1 MFRHQSWIEL
11 HYWIIWNLNASMSPI
26 GHIWTERMRK
36 EIVLL
41 GGLFVQS
48 IIHDFRT
55 GFYCIIVLKDNFFQ
69 MIGFFI
75 STHHSSSIHDITSQK
90 AVGFFCIMGFDYGTV
105 VLDFSWTFEL
115 YIFCPSFHGFLV
127 VNLATI
133 IWSKMEFFLGSLQW
147 VFLIFFSI
155 LRGFTRFLSHFC
167 SGTILQTTEFLV
179 NFLSATFLLILS
191 TWDLVDLDK

>member
-26 GHIWTERMRK
+26 GYIWTERMRK

-69 MIGFFI
+69 MIGFFL

-90 AVGFFCIMGFDYGTV
+90 AVGFFASWDLIMAQ
-105 VLDFSWTFEL
+105 L
-115 YIFCPSFHGFLV
+115 
-127 VNLATI
+127 
-133 IWSKMEFFLGSLQW
+133 
-147 VFLIFFSI
+147 FLIFLGHLNCTFFAHHFMDFLWSIWPPSFGQKWNSFWALCNGFSSFSSQ
-155 LRGFTRFLSHFC
+155 LFVDSLVSSHTFVRAPFC
-167 SGTILQTTEFLV
+167 KQR
-179 NFLSATFLLILS
+179 NF
-191 TWDLVDLDK
+191 

>member
-1 MFRHQSWIEL
+1 MNWIEL

-69 MIGFFI
+69 MIGFFL

-90 AVGFFCIMGFDYGTV
+90 AVVFLHHGILLWHSCSWFFLDIWTVHFLPIISWISCGQFGHHHLVKNGILFGLSAMGFPHF
-105 VLDFSWTFEL
+105 LLNSSW
-115 YIFCPSFHGFLV
+115 IHSFPL
-127 VNLATI
+127 
-133 IWSKMEFFLGSLQW
+133 
-147 VFLIFFSI
+147 
-155 LRGFTRFLSHFC
+155 
-167 SGTILQTTEFLV
+167 
-179 NFLSATFLLILS
+179 TFLFGHHFANNWIFS
-191 TWDLVDLDK
+191 

>member
-115 YIFCPSFHGFLV
+115 YIFLPIISWISCGQFGHHHLV
-127 VNLATI
+127 KN
-133 IWSKMEFFLGSLQW
+133 G
-147 VFLIFFSI
+147 I
-155 LRGFTRFLSHFC
+155 LFG
-167 SGTILQTTEFLV
+167 
-179 NFLSATFLLILS
+179 LSAMGFPHFLLNSSWIHSFPLTFLFGHHFANNGIFS
-191 TWDLVDLDK
+191 